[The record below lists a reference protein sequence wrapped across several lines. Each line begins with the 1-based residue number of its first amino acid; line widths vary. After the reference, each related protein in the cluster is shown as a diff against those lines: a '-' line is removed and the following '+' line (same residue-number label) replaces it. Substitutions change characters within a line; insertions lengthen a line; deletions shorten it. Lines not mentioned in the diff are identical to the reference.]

1 MTNYNASWFYPI
13 NIDKFL
19 KKFKGKNNLNFLEI
33 GSFEGKGT
41 NYLVENFL
49 QGENSKITCI
59 DPWIKYS
66 ESTVTKMV
74 GRSTNGKM
82 WDDLI
87 NENTYDIFLKN
98 VKKNENKI
106 IVKRGLSQDILPEL
120 KESYDFVYVD
130 GDHSEDAVWVDGT
143 LSFDL
148 LKSGGVM
155 IFDDYKWNSGKKS
168 PKKAVDRFLNEYKEK
183 IKVLN
188 IDRQVSIEKL

>member
-1 MTNYNASWFYPI
+1 M
-13 NIDKFL
+13 
-19 KKFKGKNNLNFLEI
+19 
-33 GSFEGKGT
+33 
-41 NYLVENFL
+41 VENFL

-155 IFDDYKWNSGKKS
+155 IFDDYKWNSGKQS